1 MISMTEKEMTAY
13 AAGTRCRRK
22 PIVPQITKATAEKLG
37 LTPGCEVIFHY
48 TVTGT
53 GEQALRKIQKR
64 RKGTVTDL
72 YAHLFRI
79 TWAGAKWKECFAY
92 SMLQRREGS
101 WIEIKG
107 VR

>member
-22 PIVPQITKATAEKLG
+22 PIIPQITKAAAEELG

-53 GEQALRKIQKR
+53 GEEKLRKIRKR

-72 YAHLFRI
+72 YAHIFRI
-79 TWAGAKWKECFAY
+79 TWAGAQWKECFAY

-101 WIEIKG
+101 WIEVKR

>member
-1 MISMTEKEMTAY
+1 M
-13 AAGTRCRRK
+13 
-22 PIVPQITKATAEKLG
+22 G

-48 TVTGT
+48 ITLE
-53 GEQALRKIQKR
+53 GEGKRKIQKR

-72 YAHLFRI
+72 FAHIFRI
-79 TWAGAKWKECFAY
+79 TWAGAQWQECFAY

-101 WIEIKG
+101 WIEVKR

>member
-13 AAGTRCRRK
+13 AAGTRCRRR
-22 PIVPQITKATAEKLG
+22 PMIPQITKAAAEELG
-37 LTPGCEVIFHY
+37 LAPGCEVIFHY
-48 TVTGT
+48 ITLEG
-53 GEQALRKIQKR
+53 GEKRKIRKR

-72 YAHLFRI
+72 YAHIFRI

-101 WIEIKG
+101 WIEVKG

>member
-1 MISMTEKEMTAY
+1 MISMTGKEMTAY
-13 AAGTRCRRK
+13 AAGTRCCRR
-22 PIVPQITKATAEKLG
+22 PIIPQITKAAAEELG
-37 LTPGCEVIFHY
+37 LAPGCEVIFHY
-48 TVTGT
+48 TVIGT
-53 GEQALRKIQKR
+53 GEEKLRKIQKR

-72 YAHLFRI
+72 YAHIFRI

-101 WIEIKG
+101 WIEVKR

>member
-1 MISMTEKEMTAY
+1 MISMRKGNSAD

-22 PIVPQITKATAEKLG
+22 PMIPQITKATAEKLG
-37 LTPGCEVIFHY
+37 LAPGCEIVFHY
-48 TVTGT
+48 TVTGV
-53 GEQALRKIQKR
+53 GEQKLRKIQKR

-72 YAHLFRI
+72 YAHIFRI

>member
-1 MISMTEKEMTAY
+1 MISMTEKENSAY

-37 LTPGCEVIFHY
+37 LAPGCEIVFHY

-79 TWAGAKWKECFAY
+79 TWTGAKWKECFAY

>member
-48 TVTGT
+48 TV
-53 GEQALRKIQKR
+53 R
-64 RKGTVTDL
+64 RGKKNCGKYGKG
-72 YAHLFRI
+72 
-79 TWAGAKWKECFAY
+79 G
-92 SMLQRREGS
+92 REP
-101 WIEIKG
+101 
-107 VR
+107 

>member
-1 MISMTEKEMTAY
+1 MI
-13 AAGTRCRRK
+13 
-22 PIVPQITKATAEKLG
+22 PQITKATAEELG

-48 TVTGT
+48 TVIGT
-53 GEQALRKIQKR
+53 GEEKR

-79 TWAGAKWKECFAY
+79 TWTGAKWKECFAY

-101 WIEIKG
+101 WIEING

>member
-1 MISMTEKEMTAY
+1 MISMTEKVLTAH
-13 AAGTRCRRK
+13 AAGTRCRRR
-22 PIVPQITKATAEKLG
+22 PMIPQITKAAAEELG
-37 LTPGCEVIFHY
+37 LTPGCEIIFHY
-48 TVTGT
+48 ITLEG
-53 GEQALRKIQKR
+53 GEKRKIRKR

-72 YAHLFRI
+72 YAHIFRI

-101 WIEIKG
+101 WIEVKG

>member
-13 AAGTRCRRK
+13 AAGTRCCRR
-22 PIVPQITKATAEKLG
+22 PIIPQITKAAAEELG
-37 LTPGCEVIFHY
+37 LAPGCEVIFHD
-48 TVTGT
+48 TVIGT

-64 RKGTVTDL
+64 RKGTVRDL
-72 YAHLFRI
+72 FAHFFRI

-101 WIEIKG
+101 WIEVKG